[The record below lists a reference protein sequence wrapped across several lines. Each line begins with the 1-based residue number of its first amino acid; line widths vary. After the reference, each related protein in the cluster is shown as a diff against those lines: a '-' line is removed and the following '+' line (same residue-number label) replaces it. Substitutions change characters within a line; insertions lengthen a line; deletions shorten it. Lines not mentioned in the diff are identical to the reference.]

1 MSQDR
6 WGFDQWAKSYDED
19 VIKAARAEDWIFGDY
34 NRVLDKVVEYC
45 DLDGNSYSSVLD
57 IGVGTG
63 NLASR
68 FLSIGMQV
76 IGIDPSEEM
85 RHICQQK
92 HPDIMVVDGDF
103 LKIPLYLPHVD
114 LIVSAYAF
122 HHLTAA
128 EKWEAVLVMKR
139 FLKPKGR
146 IVIADLMFR
155 NATEGRRIKQALSEA
170 GRTDILNE
178 FEDEYP
184 GIFEELTLI
193 FSGEGFSFQGE
204 RLTESIW
211 IICAFL

>member
-1 MSQDR
+1 MAEDR
-6 WGFDQWAKSYDED
+6 WGFNQWAKSYDED
-19 VIKAARAEDWIFGDY
+19 VIKAAQADNWIFRDY
-34 NRVLDKVVEYC
+34 DRVLDKVVEYC
-45 DLDGNSYSSVLD
+45 DLAGNSYSSVLD

-68 FLSIGMQV
+68 FLSRGMQV
-76 IGIDPSEEM
+76 IGVDPSEEM
-85 RHICQQK
+85 RNICQQK
-92 HPDIMVVDGDF
+92 HPYIMVVDGDF

-128 EKWEAVLVMKR
+128 EKAEAVRVMKR

-146 IVIADLMFR
+146 AVIADLMFR
-155 NATEGRRIKQALSEA
+155 NAAEERRIKQALREA
-170 GRTDILNE
+170 GRSDILEE

-184 GIFEELTLI
+184 GLFEELTLI
-193 FSGEGFSFQGE
+193 FNGEGFSFQGE

-211 IICAFL
+211 ILGAFL